1 MDNFQWLSVK
11 YIVSKYKK
19 FNVPSLQ
26 RTYRWGEK
34 EITLLLN
41 DLYEFYNTNKDSTN
55 DFYPLQ
61 PLILKKSNKNDDT
74 WNVLDGQQRLTTIK
88 LIASYLEMDKDY
100 CLDISYDTRVKTKD
114 FLDNIS
120 NKKEEDVGT
129 SMELY
134 YIFHAY
140 EVIKAWFQ
148 KKEGRKFV
156 EDKERKNAI
165 KNVLFEKERTRFVV
179 QEMNSDDDEAKTFQ
193 NINQGRIP
201 LSCSELIKALFLGHI
216 FESHKID
223 NNCRFAYS
231 SDGYGLFIPINPI
244 KEKQELTR
252 IQNIIAKEWNDIET
266 VLMHDEFYSFVCP
279 EKEKSISRM
288 DFLFKVACR
297 NEKFKKYNTNDPFN
311 AFYERIKDDK
321 NANIVDTISHCWN
334 EVVKC
339 FNRMQKLYYD
349 FDAYH
354 LVGFCICEDIGISE
368 DFYKYCNEDE
378 KMDEFKTVIREK
390 IKRKVLNDIK
400 IDDLENL
407 QYENNKDQIKE
418 ILLLH
423 NLQSYSDEKL
433 RFPFNLYDGGKNYDI
448 EHIHATAEEKADK
461 KSRYEWYKINNSA
474 IKKKKEKLE
483 GKLKEKLKEKSKD
496 SDDLKDK
503 IGEFDFFEK
512 GYEKIEK
519 GYEKKNFDSFKDD
532 RFNDLREIM
541 IKDNL
546 DNEKEDLSKDDGIK
560 NLCLLDS
567 TTNRSYKNSLFI
579 TKREMILKKAKGEM
593 DKEGYVYP
601 LLLCTERIFLK
612 FYSDVDSDDNLNFWT
627 SNNREAYLKDISK
640 KVTDFLKLKGE
651 DTNG

>member
-100 CLDISYDTRVKTKD
+100 CLDISYDTREKTKD

-148 KKEGRKFV
+148 KEKDTEKI
-156 EDKERKNAI
+156 NAI
-165 KNVLFEKERTRFVV
+165 RNVLFEKERTRFVV

-279 EKEKSISRM
+279 EKEKSINRM

-297 NEKFKKYNTNDPFN
+297 NEKFKKYNTDDPFN
-311 AFYERIKDDK
+311 AIYECIKDGNVNVVD
-321 NANIVDTISHCWN
+321 NISCCWN
-334 EVVKC
+334 VVFKC
-339 FNRMQKLYYD
+339 FNRMQKLYFD

-354 LVGFCICEDIGISE
+354 LVGFCNCEHIGISE
-368 DFYKYCNEDE
+368 DFYKYCNDDE
-378 KMDEFKTVIREK
+378 KMDEFKTAIREK
-390 IKRKVLNDIK
+390 IKGKVLNGIK
-400 IDDLENL
+400 IDDLHYGESND
-407 QYENNKDQIKE
+407 KIKE

-461 KSRYEWYKINNSA
+461 KSRIEWYKINNIA
-474 IKKKKEKLE
+474 IKKE
-483 GKLKEKLKEKSKD
+483 KEKLKNSKD
-496 SDDLKDK
+496 SKDSK
-503 IGEFDFFEK
+503 SF
-512 GYEKIEK
+512 YL
-519 GYEKKNFDSFKDD
+519 FDSFEKSCKGNNFDIFNKDEE
-532 RFNDLREIM
+532 FNKLREIM

-579 TKREMILKKAKGEM
+579 TKREMILKKAKGEK

-612 FYSDVDSDDNLNFWT
+612 FYSNVDSDDNLNFWT
-627 SNNREAYLKDISK
+627 EKNREAYLKDISN

>member
-1 MDNFQWLSVK
+1 MDNSQWLSIK
-11 YIVSKYKK
+11 CIVSKYKK

-61 PLILKKSNKNDDT
+61 PLILKKSNQNDDT

-88 LIASYLEMDKDY
+88 LIASFLGMDKDY
-100 CLDISYDTRVKTKD
+100 CLDISYDTREKTKD

-140 EVIKAWFQ
+140 EVIKSWFQ
-148 KKEGRKFV
+148 KNKKEK
-156 EDKERKNAI
+156 DKEKIDAI
-165 KNVLFEKERTRFVV
+165 RNVLFEKERTRFVV
-179 QEMNSDDDEAKTFQ
+179 QEMEIDDDEAKTFQ

-216 FESHKID
+216 FESHKSD

-231 SDGYGLFIPINPI
+231 SVGYGLFIPINPI
-244 KEKQELTR
+244 NEKQGLTR
-252 IQNIIAKEWNDIET
+252 LQNIIAKEWDDIET

-279 EKEKSISRM
+279 EKDRSINRM
-288 DFLFKVACR
+288 DFLFKVVCG
-297 NEKFKKYNTNDPFN
+297 NEKYKKYKTDDPFN
-311 AFYERIKDDK
+311 AIYESIKEIKNNDK
-321 NANIVDTISHCWN
+321 NKNLVDILSTCWN
-334 EVVKC
+334 DVVKC

-378 KMDEFKTVIREK
+378 KLDEFKTAIRVK
-390 IKRKVLNDIK
+390 IKGKLLNGLK
-400 IDDLENL
+400 TDDLDEESIEKL
-407 QYENNKDQIKE
+407 QYKDSKNQIKE

-423 NLQSYSDEKL
+423 NLQSYSYEKI

-461 KSRYEWYKINNSA
+461 KSRYEWFETNYSD
-474 IKKKKEKLE
+474 IKREKD
-483 GKLKEKLKEKSKD
+483 KLKD
-496 SDDLKDK
+496 SDDLKKLFVSFENAYKGNNLD
-503 IGEFDFFEK
+503 EF
-512 GYEKIEK
+512 
-519 GYEKKNFDSFKDD
+519 KKDEEFNKLRDIMIIDNFDNDD
-532 RFNDLREIM
+532 A
-541 IKDNL
+541 
-546 DNEKEDLSKDDGIK
+546 KEYFSTKDGIW

-567 TTNRSYKNSLFI
+567 TTNRTYKNSLFI

-593 DKEGYVYP
+593 DKEYYVYP

-612 FYSDVDSDDNLNFWT
+612 FYSNVDSDDNLNFWT
-627 SNNREAYLKDISK
+627 KNNREAYLKDISK

>member
-1 MDNFQWLSVK
+1 MDNSQWLSVK
-11 YIVSKYKK
+11 DIVSKYKK

-41 DLYEFYNTNKDSTN
+41 DLYEFYNTNEDNTN

-88 LIASYLEMDKDY
+88 LIASYLEMGKDY
-100 CLDISYDTRVKTKD
+100 CLDISYDTREKTKD

-148 KKEGRKFV
+148 KDTEKI
-156 EDKERKNAI
+156 NAI
-165 KNVLFEKERTRFVV
+165 RNVLFEKERTRFVV

-252 IQNIIAKEWNDIET
+252 IQNFIAKEWNDIET

-279 EKEKSISRM
+279 EKEKSINRM

-297 NEKFKKYNTNDPFN
+297 NEKFKKYNTDDPFN
-311 AFYERIKDDK
+311 AIYECIKDGKVVD
-321 NANIVDTISHCWN
+321 NISCSWN
-334 EVVKC
+334 VVFKC

-354 LVGFCICEDIGISE
+354 LVGFCNCEHIGISE
-368 DFYKYCNEDE
+368 DFNKYCNDDE

-390 IKRKVLNDIK
+390 IKGKVLSDIK
-400 IDDLENL
+400 IDDLHYGESND
-407 QYENNKDQIKE
+407 KIKE

-461 KSRYEWYKINNSA
+461 KSRYEWYKNNYSA
-474 IKKKKEKLE
+474 IKNLKKEKL
-483 GKLKEKLKEKSKD
+483 KD
-496 SDDLKDK
+496 SDYLNEISPRFNTAKDL
-503 IGEFDFFEK
+503 FDFFEK
-512 GYEKIEK
+512 GYEKGCKE
-519 GYEKKNFDSFKDD
+519 KNFDTFKDEE
-532 RFNDLREIM
+532 FNKLREIM

-546 DNEKEDLSKDDGIK
+546 DNEKEDLSKDDGIR

-612 FYSDVDSDDNLNFWT
+612 FYSNVDSDDNLNFWT
-627 SNNREAYLKDISK
+627 LKNREAYLKDISK
-640 KVTDFLKLKGE
+640 KVTEFLKLKGE

>member
-1 MDNFQWLSVK
+1 MDNSQWLSVK

-41 DLYEFYNTNKDSTN
+41 DLYEFYNTNEDSTN

-61 PLILKKSNKNDDT
+61 PLILKKSNQNDDT

-88 LIASYLEMDKDY
+88 LIASYLGMDKDY
-100 CLDISYDTRVKTKD
+100 CLDISYDTREKTKD

-120 NKKEEDVGT
+120 NKKEEDVGK

-148 KKEGRKFV
+148 KDTEKI
-156 EDKERKNAI
+156 NAI
-165 KNVLFEKERTRFVV
+165 INVLFEKERTRFVV
-179 QEMNSDDDEAKTFQ
+179 QEMNSDDDEAKIFQ

-244 KEKQELTR
+244 NEKKELTR
-252 IQNIIAKEWNDIET
+252 IQNIIAKEWDDIET

-279 EKEKSISRM
+279 EKEKSINRM

-297 NEKFKKYNTNDPFN
+297 NEKFKKYNTDDPFN
-311 AFYERIKDDK
+311 AIYECIKDEQIGNVVD
-321 NANIVDTISHCWN
+321 NISCCWN
-334 EVVKC
+334 VVFKC

-378 KMDEFKTVIREK
+378 KLDEFKTAIREK
-390 IKRKVLNDIK
+390 IKRKVLKDFK
-400 IDDLENL
+400 IDDLDEEL
-407 QYENNKDQIKE
+407 DHLKYEDNKDQIKE

-433 RFPFNLYDGGKNYDI
+433 RFPFDLYDGGKNYDI

-461 KSRYEWYKINNSA
+461 NSRYEWYINNYSA
-474 IKKKKEKLE
+474 IKKKIKKL
-483 GKLKEKLKEKSKD
+483 KD
-496 SDDLKDK
+496 SDYLNEISPRFKNAK
-503 IGEFDFFEK
+503 ALFGFFEE
-512 GYEKIEK
+512 GHEE
-519 GYEKKNFDSFKDD
+519 YEKKNFDRFKVEE
-532 RFNDLREIM
+532 FNKLREIM
-541 IKDNL
+541 IKDNS
-546 DNEKEDLSKDDGIK
+546 NEDLSKDDGIK

-567 TTNRSYKNSLFI
+567 TTNRTYKNSLFI
-579 TKREMILKKAKGEM
+579 TKREMILKKAKGEL
-593 DKEGYVYP
+593 DKEDYVYP

-612 FYSDVDSDDNLNFWT
+612 FYSNVDSDDNLNFWT
-627 SNNREAYLKDISK
+627 LNNREAYLKDISK

>member
-1 MDNFQWLSVK
+1 MDNSQWLSVK
-11 YIVSKYKK
+11 DIVSKYKK

-34 EITLLLN
+34 EVTLLLN
-41 DLYEFYNTNKDSTN
+41 DLYEFYNTNEDSTN

-88 LIASYLEMDKDY
+88 LIASSLEMDKDY
-100 CLDISYDTRVKTKD
+100 CLDISYDTREKTKD

-140 EVIKAWFQ
+140 EVIEAWFQ
-148 KKEGRKFV
+148 KDTEKI
-156 EDKERKNAI
+156 NAI
-165 KNVLFEKERTRFVV
+165 RNVLFENERTRFVV

-252 IQNIIAKEWNDIET
+252 IQNFIAKEWNDIET

-279 EKEKSISRM
+279 EKEKSIKRM

-297 NEKFKKYNTNDPFN
+297 NEKFKKYNTDDPFN
-311 AFYERIKDDK
+311 AIYECIKDGKVVD
-321 NANIVDTISHCWN
+321 NISCCWN
-334 EVVKC
+334 VVFKC

-354 LVGFCICEDIGISE
+354 LVGFCNCEHIGISD
-368 DFYKYCNEDE
+368 DFYKYCNDDE
-378 KMDEFKTVIREK
+378 KMDEFKTAIREK
-390 IKRKVLNDIK
+390 IKRKVLKVKIK
-400 IDDLENL
+400 DLK
-407 QYENNKDQIKE
+407 YEDNKDEIEE

-461 KSRYEWYKINNSA
+461 KSRYEWFETNHSHIE
-474 IKKKKEKLE
+474 KE
-483 GKLKEKLKEKSKD
+483 KEKLKG
-496 SDDLKDK
+496 L
-503 IGEFDFFEK
+503 FEIFEEGFK
-512 GYEKIEK
+512 
-519 GYEKKNFDSFKDD
+519 KKNRDIFKDD
-532 RFNDLREIM
+532 KFNDLRKIM
-541 IKDNL
+541 INDNL
-546 DNEKEDLSKDDGIK
+546 DNGNEKEDLSKDDGIR

-593 DKEGYVYP
+593 DKEDYVYP

-612 FYSDVDSDDNLNFWT
+612 FYSNVDSDDNLNFWT
-627 SNNREAYLKDISK
+627 KNNREAYLKDISN

-651 DTNG
+651 DTKG

>member
-1 MDNFQWLSVK
+1 MDNSQWLSVK
-11 YIVSKYKK
+11 DIVSKYKK

-41 DLYEFYNTNKDSTN
+41 DLYEFYNTNEDSTN

-88 LIASYLEMDKDY
+88 LIASFLKMGKDY
-100 CLDISYDTRVKTKD
+100 CLDISYDTREKTKD

-120 NKKEEDVGT
+120 NKKEEDVGK

-140 EVIKAWFQ
+140 EVIEAWFQ

-179 QEMNSDDDEAKTFQ
+179 QEMNIDDDEAKTFQ

-216 FESHKID
+216 FENNKID
-223 NNCRFAYS
+223 NSCRFVYS
-231 SDGYGLFIPINPI
+231 SDGYGLFIPIDPI
-244 KEKQELTR
+244 KERQSLTR
-252 IQNIIAKEWNDIET
+252 LQNIIAKEWDDIET

-279 EKEKSISRM
+279 EKDRSINRM
-288 DFLFKVACR
+288 DFLFEVVCG
-297 NEKFKKYNTNDPFN
+297 NEKYKKYKTDDPFN
-311 AFYERIKDDK
+311 AIYERIKDDK

-378 KMDEFKTVIREK
+378 KLDEFKTAIRVK
-390 IKRKVLNDIK
+390 IKGKVLSGLK
-400 IDDLENL
+400 TDDLDEWL
-407 QYENNKDQIKE
+407 KGLRYKENKDQIKE

-423 NLQSYSDEKL
+423 NLQSYSYEKI

-461 KSRYEWYKINNSA
+461 KSRYEWYKINKSG
-474 IKKKKEKLE
+474 IKKTI
-483 GKLKEKLKEKSKD
+483 EKLKD
-496 SDDLKDK
+496 SNLITLFNSFEEASHGQKKLDK
-503 IGEFDFFEK
+503 FKNDKEFNKLRD
-512 GYEKIEK
+512 IMIID
-519 GYEKKNFDSFKDD
+519 NFDNDD
-532 RFNDLREIM
+532 A
-541 IKDNL
+541 
-546 DNEKEDLSKDDGIK
+546 KECFSTKDGIW

-567 TTNRSYKNSLFI
+567 TTNRTYKNSLFI

-593 DKEGYVYP
+593 DKENYVYP

-612 FYSDVDSDDNLNFWT
+612 FYSNVDSDDNLNFWT
-627 SNNREAYLKDISK
+627 KNNREAYFKDISK

>member
-1 MDNFQWLSVK
+1 MDNSQWLSVK
-11 YIVSKYKK
+11 DIVSKYKK

-41 DLYEFYNTNKDSTN
+41 DLYEFYNTNEDSTN

-88 LIASYLEMDKDY
+88 LIASSLEMDKDY
-100 CLDISYDTRVKTKD
+100 CLDISYDTREKTKD
-114 FLDNIS
+114 FLDDIS

-179 QEMNSDDDEAKTFQ
+179 QEMNIDDDEAKTFQ

-216 FESHKID
+216 FENNKID
-223 NNCRFAYS
+223 NSCRFVYS
-231 SDGYGLFIPINPI
+231 SDGYGLFIPIDPI
-244 KEKQELTR
+244 KERQSLTR
-252 IQNIIAKEWNDIET
+252 LQNIIAKEWDDIET

-279 EKEKSISRM
+279 EKDRSINRM
-288 DFLFKVACR
+288 DFLFEVVCG
-297 NEKFKKYNTNDPFN
+297 NEKYKKYKTDDPFN
-311 AFYERIKDDK
+311 AIYERIKDDK

-378 KMDEFKTVIREK
+378 KLDEFKTAIRVK
-390 IKRKVLNDIK
+390 IKGKVLSGLK
-400 IDDLENL
+400 TDDLDEWL
-407 QYENNKDQIKE
+407 KGLRYKENKDQIKE

-423 NLQSYSDEKL
+423 NLQSYSYEKI

-461 KSRYEWYKINNSA
+461 KSRYEWFETNYSA
-474 IKKKKEKLE
+474 IKRTRKKLIDSNLITLFNSFEEASHGQKKLDKFKNDKEFNKLR
-483 GKLKEKLKEKSKD
+483 D
-496 SDDLKDK
+496 IMIID
-503 IGEFDFFEK
+503 
-512 GYEKIEK
+512 
-519 GYEKKNFDSFKDD
+519 NFDNDD
-532 RFNDLREIM
+532 A
-541 IKDNL
+541 
-546 DNEKEDLSKDDGIK
+546 KEYFSTKDGIW

-579 TKREMILKKAKGEM
+579 TKREMILEKAKGEI
-593 DKEGYVYP
+593 DKEDYVYP

-612 FYSDVDSDDNLNFWT
+612 FYSNIDSDDNLNFWT
-627 SNNREAYLKDISK
+627 KNNREAYFKDISK

>member
-1 MDNFQWLSVK
+1 MDNSQWLSVK
-11 YIVSKYKK
+11 DIVSKYKK

-41 DLYEFYNTNKDSTN
+41 DLYEFYNTNEDSTN

-61 PLILKKSNKNDDT
+61 PLILKKSNKDDDT

-88 LIASYLEMDKDY
+88 LIASFLKMDKDY
-100 CLDISYDTRVKTKD
+100 CLDISYDTREKTKD

-148 KKEGRKFV
+148 KDTEKI
-156 EDKERKNAI
+156 NAI
-165 KNVLFEKERTRFVV
+165 TNVLFESERTRFVV

-223 NNCRFAYS
+223 NNFRFAYS

-279 EKEKSISRM
+279 EKEKSINRM
-288 DFLFKVACR
+288 DFLLKAACR
-297 NEKFKKYNTNDPFN
+297 NEKFKKYNTDDPFN
-311 AFYERIKDDK
+311 AIYECIKDGNVVD
-321 NANIVDTISHCWN
+321 NISCCWN
-334 EVVKC
+334 VVFKC

-354 LVGFCICEDIGISE
+354 LVGFCNCEHIGISE
-368 DFYKYCNEDE
+368 DFYKYCNDDE
-378 KMDEFKTVIREK
+378 KMDEFKTAIRVK
-390 IKRKVLNDIK
+390 IQGKVLNGH
-400 IDDLENL
+400 DLDEEL
-407 QYENNKDQIKE
+407 KKQYEDSKDEIKE

-461 KSRYEWYKINNSA
+461 KSRYQWFKNNYSA
-474 IKKKKEKLE
+474 IKKKGKKL
-483 GKLKEKLKEKSKD
+483 KD
-496 SDDLKDK
+496 SDYKNEISPRFENAKDLFK
-503 IGEFDFFEK
+503 FFEE
-512 GYEKIEK
+512 GYDEE
-519 GYEKKNFDSFKDD
+519 GCEKKYLDKFKVEE
-532 RFNDLREIM
+532 FNKLREIM
-541 IKDNL
+541 INDNS
-546 DNEKEDLSKDDGIK
+546 EEDLSKDDEIK

-567 TTNRSYKNSLFI
+567 TTNRTYKNSLFI

-593 DKEGYVYP
+593 DKEDYVYP

-612 FYSDVDSDDNLNFWT
+612 FYSNVDSDDNLNFWT
-627 SNNREAYLKDISK
+627 LNNREAYLKDISK

>member
-1 MDNFQWLSVK
+1 MDNSQWLSVK
-11 YIVSKYKK
+11 DIVSKYKK

-41 DLYEFYNTNKDSTN
+41 DLYEFYNTNEDSTN

-88 LIASYLEMDKDY
+88 LIASFLGMDKDY
-100 CLDISYDTRVKTKD
+100 CLDISYDTREKTKD

-120 NKKEEDVGT
+120 NKKEEDVGK

-148 KKEGRKFV
+148 KKEGRKFL

-179 QEMNSDDDEAKTFQ
+179 QEMNIDDDEAKTFQ

-201 LSCSELIKALFLGHI
+201 LSCSELIKAFFLGHI
-216 FESHKID
+216 FENNKID
-223 NNCRFAYS
+223 NSCRFVYS
-231 SDGYGLFIPINPI
+231 SDGYGLFIPIDPI
-244 KEKQELTR
+244 KEIQSLTR
-252 IQNIIAKEWNDIET
+252 LQNIIAKEWDDIET

-279 EKEKSISRM
+279 EKDRSINRM
-288 DFLFKVACR
+288 DFLFEVVCG
-297 NEKFKKYNTNDPFN
+297 NEKYKKYKTDDPFN
-311 AFYERIKDDK
+311 AIYERIKDDK

-354 LVGFCICEDIGISE
+354 LVGFCICEDIGISD

-378 KMDEFKTVIREK
+378 KLDEFKTAIREK
-390 IKRKVLNDIK
+390 IKGKVLSGLK
-400 IDDLENL
+400 TDDLDEWL
-407 QYENNKDQIKE
+407 KGLRYKENKDQIKE

-423 NLQSYSDEKL
+423 NLQSYSYEKI

-461 KSRYEWYKINNSA
+461 KSRYEWFKTNYSN
-474 IKKKKEKLE
+474 IKRTKEKLIDSNLITLFNSFE
-483 GKLKEKLKEKSKD
+483 DDEAYGQKKLDKFKNDKE
-496 SDDLKDK
+496 
-503 IGEFDFFEK
+503 
-512 GYEKIEK
+512 
-519 GYEKKNFDSFKDD
+519 
-532 RFNDLREIM
+532 FNKLREIM
-541 IKDNL
+541 IKVNL

-567 TTNRSYKNSLFI
+567 TTNRTYKNSLFI

-593 DKEGYVYP
+593 DKEDYVYP

-612 FYSDVDSDDNLNFWT
+612 FYSNVDSDDNLNFWT
-627 SNNREAYLKDISK
+627 KNNREAYFKDISK

>member
-88 LIASYLEMDKDY
+88 LIASFLGMDKDY
-100 CLDISYDTRVKTKD
+100 CLDISYDTREKTKD

-156 EDKERKNAI
+156 EDKKRKNAI

-179 QEMNSDDDEAKTFQ
+179 QEMNIDDDEAKTFQ

-216 FESHKID
+216 FENNKID
-223 NNCRFAYS
+223 NSCRFVYS
-231 SDGYGLFIPINPI
+231 SDGYGLFIPIDPI
-244 KEKQELTR
+244 KERQSLTR
-252 IQNIIAKEWNDIET
+252 LQNIIAKEWDDIET

-279 EKEKSISRM
+279 EKDRSINRM
-288 DFLFKVACR
+288 DFLFEVVCG
-297 NEKFKKYNTNDPFN
+297 NEKYKKYKTDDPFN
-311 AFYERIKDDK
+311 AIYERIKDDK

-378 KMDEFKTVIREK
+378 KLDEFKTAIRVK
-390 IKRKVLNDIK
+390 IKGKVLSGLK
-400 IDDLENL
+400 TDDLDEWL
-407 QYENNKDQIKE
+407 KGLRYKENKDQIKE

-423 NLQSYSDEKL
+423 NLQSYSYEKI

-461 KSRYEWYKINNSA
+461 KSRYEWFKTNYSN
-474 IKKKKEKLE
+474 IKRTKEKLIDSNLITLFNSFE
-483 GKLKEKLKEKSKD
+483 DEEAYGQKKLDKFKNDKE
-496 SDDLKDK
+496 
-503 IGEFDFFEK
+503 
-512 GYEKIEK
+512 
-519 GYEKKNFDSFKDD
+519 
-532 RFNDLREIM
+532 FNKLREIM

-567 TTNRSYKNSLFI
+567 TTNRTYKNSLFI

-593 DKEGYVYP
+593 DKEYYVYP

-612 FYSDVDSDDNLNFWT
+612 FYSNVDSDDNLNFWT
-627 SNNREAYLKDISK
+627 KNNREAYLKDILK
-640 KVTDFLKLKGE
+640 KVTEFLKLKGE

>member
-1 MDNFQWLSVK
+1 MDNSQWLSVK
-11 YIVSKYKK
+11 DIVSKYKK

-41 DLYEFYNTNKDSTN
+41 DLYEFYDTNEDSTN

-88 LIASYLEMDKDY
+88 LIASFLKMDKDY
-100 CLDISYDTRVKTKD
+100 CLDISYDTREKTKD

-120 NKKEEDVGT
+120 NKKEEDVGK

-140 EVIKAWFQ
+140 EVIKDWFQ
-148 KKEGRKFV
+148 KDTEKI
-156 EDKERKNAI
+156 NAI
-165 KNVLFEKERTRFVV
+165 RNVLFEKERTRFVV
-179 QEMNSDDDEAKTFQ
+179 QEMNGDDDEAKTFQ

-252 IQNIIAKEWNDIET
+252 IQNIIAKEWDDIET

-279 EKEKSISRM
+279 EKEKSINRM
-288 DFLFKVACR
+288 DFLFKVVCR
-297 NEKFKKYNTNDPFN
+297 NEKFKKYNTDDPFN
-311 AFYERIKDDK
+311 AIYECIKDGNVVD
-321 NANIVDTISHCWN
+321 NISCCWN
-334 EVVKC
+334 VVFKC

-354 LVGFCICEDIGISE
+354 LVGFCNCEHIGISE
-368 DFYKYCNEDE
+368 DFYKYCNDDE
-378 KMDEFKTVIREK
+378 KMDEFKTAIRVK
-390 IKRKVLNDIK
+390 IQGKVLNG
-400 IDDLENL
+400 DDLDEEL
-407 QYENNKDQIKE
+407 KKLKYEDDKDEIKE

-461 KSRYEWYKINNSA
+461 KSRYEWFEINYID
-474 IKKKKEKLE
+474 IKKIL
-483 GKLKEKLKEKSKD
+483 KD
-496 SDDLKDK
+496 SDYLNEKSPRFKTAKDL
-503 IGEFDFFEK
+503 FDFFEE
-512 GYEKIEK
+512 GC
-519 GYEKKNFDSFKDD
+519 EKKNLDRFKDD

-541 IKDNL
+541 INDNS
-546 DNEKEDLSKDDGIK
+546 EEDLSKDDEIK

-567 TTNRSYKNSLFI
+567 TTNRTYKNSLFI
-579 TKREMILKKAKGEM
+579 TKRELILKKAKGEK
-593 DKEGYVYP
+593 DKEDYVYP
-601 LLLCTERIFLK
+601 LLLCTKRIFLK
-612 FYSDVDSDDNLNFWT
+612 FYSNVDSDDNLNFWT
-627 SNNREAYLKDISK
+627 INNREAYLKDISK

-651 DTNG
+651 DTNV

>member
-41 DLYEFYNTNKDSTN
+41 DLYEFYNTNEDSTN

-88 LIASYLEMDKDY
+88 LIASFLKMNKDY
-100 CLDISYDTRVKTKD
+100 CLDISYDTREKTKD

-156 EDKERKNAI
+156 EDKKRKNAI

-179 QEMNSDDDEAKTFQ
+179 QEMNIDDDEAKTFQ

-216 FESHKID
+216 FENNKID
-223 NNCRFAYS
+223 NSCRFVYS
-231 SDGYGLFIPINPI
+231 SDGYGLFIPIDPI
-244 KEKQELTR
+244 KERQSLTR
-252 IQNIIAKEWNDIET
+252 LQNIIAKEWDDIET

-279 EKEKSISRM
+279 EKDRSINRM
-288 DFLFKVACR
+288 DFLFEVVCG
-297 NEKFKKYNTNDPFN
+297 NEKFKKYKTDDPFN
-311 AFYERIKDDK
+311 AIYERIKDDK
-321 NANIVDTISHCWN
+321 NANIVDTISHYWN

-378 KMDEFKTVIREK
+378 KLDEFKTAIRVK
-390 IKRKVLNDIK
+390 IKGKVLSGLK
-400 IDDLENL
+400 TDDLDEWL
-407 QYENNKDQIKE
+407 KGLRYKENKDQIKE

-423 NLQSYSDEKL
+423 NLQSYSYEKI

-461 KSRYEWYKINNSA
+461 KSRYEWFKTNYSA
-474 IKKKKEKLE
+474 IKRTKEKLIDSNLITLFNSFE
-483 GKLKEKLKEKSKD
+483 DEEAYGQKKLDKFKNDKE
-496 SDDLKDK
+496 
-503 IGEFDFFEK
+503 
-512 GYEKIEK
+512 
-519 GYEKKNFDSFKDD
+519 
-532 RFNDLREIM
+532 FNKLREIM

-546 DNEKEDLSKDDGIK
+546 DNEKEDLLKDDGIK

-567 TTNRSYKNSLFI
+567 TTNRTYKNSLFI

-593 DKEGYVYP
+593 DKEDYVYP

-612 FYSDVDSDDNLNFWT
+612 FYSNVDSDDNLNFWT
-627 SNNREAYLKDISK
+627 LKNREAYLKDISK
-640 KVTDFLKLKGE
+640 KVTEFLKLKGE

>member
-41 DLYEFYNTNKDSTN
+41 DLYEFYNTNEDSTN

-100 CLDISYDTRVKTKD
+100 CLDISYDTREKTKD

-148 KKEGRKFV
+148 KKEGSKFV

-179 QEMNSDDDEAKTFQ
+179 QEMNIDDDEAKTFQ

-216 FESHKID
+216 FENNKID
-223 NNCRFAYS
+223 NSCRFVYS
-231 SDGYGLFIPINPI
+231 SDGYGLFIPIDPI
-244 KEKQELTR
+244 KERQSLTR
-252 IQNIIAKEWNDIET
+252 LQNIIAKEWDDIET

-279 EKEKSISRM
+279 EKERSINRM

-297 NEKFKKYNTNDPFN
+297 NEKFKKYNTDDPFN
-311 AFYERIKDDK
+311 AIYECIKDGNVNVVD
-321 NANIVDTISHCWN
+321 NISCCWN
-334 EVVKC
+334 VVFKC
-339 FNRMQKLYYD
+339 FNRMQKLYFD

-354 LVGFCICEDIGISE
+354 LVGFCNCEHIGISE
-368 DFYKYCNEDE
+368 DFYKYCNDDE
-378 KMDEFKTVIREK
+378 KMDEFKMAIREK
-390 IKRKVLNDIK
+390 IKGKVLNDIK
-400 IDDLENL
+400 IDDLHYGESND
-407 QYENNKDQIKE
+407 KIKE

-461 KSRYEWYKINNSA
+461 KSRIEWYKINNSA
-474 IKKKKEKLE
+474 IKKKKEKL
-483 GKLKEKLKEKSKD
+483 KDSKD
-496 SDDLKDK
+496 SKDSK
-503 IGEFDFFEK
+503 SF
-512 GYEKIEK
+512 YL
-519 GYEKKNFDSFKDD
+519 FDSFEKSYKGNNFDIFNKDEE
-532 RFNDLREIM
+532 FNKLREIM

-579 TKREMILKKAKGEM
+579 TKREMILKKAKGERKMILKKAKGEM
-593 DKEGYVYP
+593 DKEDCVYP

-612 FYSDVDSDDNLNFWT
+612 FYSNVDSDDNLNFWT
-627 SNNREAYLKDISK
+627 EKNREAYLKDISN

>member
-41 DLYEFYNTNKDSTN
+41 DLYEFYNTNEDSTN

-88 LIASYLEMDKDY
+88 LIASFLEMDKDY
-100 CLDISYDTRVKTKD
+100 CLDISYDTREKTKD

-156 EDKERKNAI
+156 EDKKRKNAI

-179 QEMNSDDDEAKTFQ
+179 QEMNIDDNEAKTFQ

-216 FESHKID
+216 FENNKID
-223 NNCRFAYS
+223 NSCRFVYS
-231 SDGYGLFIPINPI
+231 SDGYGLFIPIDPI
-244 KEKQELTR
+244 KERQSLTR
-252 IQNIIAKEWNDIET
+252 LQNIIAKEWDDIET
-266 VLMHDEFYSFVCP
+266 VLMHDEFYSFICP
-279 EKEKSISRM
+279 EKDRSINRM
-288 DFLFKVACR
+288 DFLFEVVCG
-297 NEKFKKYNTNDPFN
+297 NEKYKKYKTDDPFN
-311 AFYERIKDDK
+311 AIYERIKDDK

-378 KMDEFKTVIREK
+378 KLDEFKTAIRVK
-390 IKRKVLNDIK
+390 IKGKVLSGLK
-400 IDDLENL
+400 TDDLDEWL
-407 QYENNKDQIKE
+407 KGLRYKENKDQIKE

-423 NLQSYSDEKL
+423 NLQSYSYEKI

-461 KSRYEWYKINNSA
+461 KSRYEWFKTNYSN
-474 IKKKKEKLE
+474 IKRTKEKLIDSNLITLFNSFE
-483 GKLKEKLKEKSKD
+483 DEEAYGQKKLDKFKNDKE
-496 SDDLKDK
+496 
-503 IGEFDFFEK
+503 
-512 GYEKIEK
+512 
-519 GYEKKNFDSFKDD
+519 
-532 RFNDLREIM
+532 FNKLREIM

-567 TTNRSYKNSLFI
+567 TTNRTYKNSLFI

-593 DKEGYVYP
+593 DKEDYVYP

-612 FYSDVDSDDNLNFWT
+612 FYSNVDSDDNLNFWT
-627 SNNREAYLKDISK
+627 KNNREAYFKDISK

>member
-41 DLYEFYNTNKDSTN
+41 DLYEFYNTNEDSTN

-88 LIASYLEMDKDY
+88 LIASFLKMNKDY
-100 CLDISYDTRVKTKD
+100 CLDISYDTREKTKD

-156 EDKERKNAI
+156 EDKKRKNAI

-179 QEMNSDDDEAKTFQ
+179 QEMNIDDDEAKTFQ

-216 FESHKID
+216 FENNKID
-223 NNCRFAYS
+223 NSCRFVYS
-231 SDGYGLFIPINPI
+231 SDGYGLFIPIDPI
-244 KEKQELTR
+244 KERQSLTR
-252 IQNIIAKEWNDIET
+252 LQNIIAKEWDDIET

-279 EKEKSISRM
+279 EKDRSINRM
-288 DFLFKVACR
+288 DFLFEVVCG
-297 NEKFKKYNTNDPFN
+297 NEKYKKYKTDDPFN
-311 AFYERIKDDK
+311 AIYERIKDDK

-378 KMDEFKTVIREK
+378 KLDEFKTAIRVK
-390 IKRKVLNDIK
+390 IKGKVLSGLK
-400 IDDLENL
+400 TDDLDEWL
-407 QYENNKDQIKE
+407 KGLRYKENKDQIKE

-423 NLQSYSDEKL
+423 NLQSYSYEKI

-461 KSRYEWYKINNSA
+461 KSRYEWFKTNYSA
-474 IKKKKEKLE
+474 IKSTKEKLIDSNLITLFNSFE
-483 GKLKEKLKEKSKD
+483 DEEAYGQKKLDKFKNDKE
-496 SDDLKDK
+496 
-503 IGEFDFFEK
+503 
-512 GYEKIEK
+512 
-519 GYEKKNFDSFKDD
+519 
-532 RFNDLREIM
+532 FNKLREIM

-546 DNEKEDLSKDDGIK
+546 DNEKDDLSKDDGIK

-567 TTNRSYKNSLFI
+567 TTNRTYKNSLFI

-593 DKEGYVYP
+593 DKEDYVYP

-612 FYSDVDSDDNLNFWT
+612 FYSNVDSDDNLNFWT
-627 SNNREAYLKDISK
+627 LKNREAYLKDISK
-640 KVTDFLKLKGE
+640 KVTEFLKLKGE

>member
-1 MDNFQWLSVK
+1 MDNSQWLSVK
-11 YIVSKYKK
+11 DIVSKYKK

-34 EITLLLN
+34 EIVLLLN
-41 DLYEFYNTNKDSTN
+41 DLYEFYNTNEDSTN

-61 PLILKKSNKNDDT
+61 PLILKKSNQNDDT

-88 LIASYLEMDKDY
+88 LIASFLGMDKDY
-100 CLDISYDTRVKTKD
+100 CLDISYDTREKTKD

-120 NKKEEDVGT
+120 NKKEEDVGK

-148 KKEGRKFV
+148 KNKKEK
-156 EDKERKNAI
+156 DKEKFDAI
-165 KNVLFEKERTRFVV
+165 RNVLFEKERTRFVV
-179 QEMNSDDDEAKTFQ
+179 QEMNIDDDEAKTFQ

-216 FESHKID
+216 FESHKSD

-244 KEKQELTR
+244 KERQSLTR
-252 IQNIIAKEWNDIET
+252 LQNIIAKEWDDIET

-279 EKEKSISRM
+279 EKDRSINRM
-288 DFLFKVACR
+288 DFLFKVVCG
-297 NEKFKKYNTNDPFN
+297 NEKYKKYKTDDPFD
-311 AFYERIKDDK
+311 AIYESIKEIKNNDK
-321 NANIVDTISHCWN
+321 NKNLVDILSTCWN
-334 EVVKC
+334 DVVKC

-378 KMDEFKTVIREK
+378 KLDEFKTAIRVK
-390 IKRKVLNDIK
+390 IKGKLLNGLK
-400 IDDLENL
+400 TDDLDEESIEKL
-407 QYENNKDQIKE
+407 QYKDSKNQIKE

-423 NLQSYSDEKL
+423 NLQSYLYEKI

-461 KSRYEWYKINNSA
+461 KSRYEWFDTNHSA
-474 IKKKKEKLE
+474 IKKKRKKLE
-483 GKLKEKLKEKSKD
+483 DPNLITL
-496 SDDLKDK
+496 
-503 IGEFDFFEK
+503 
-512 GYEKIEK
+512 
-519 GYEKKNFDSFKDD
+519 FDSFEEAYGEKKSDKKLD
-532 RFNDLREIM
+532 KFKNDKEFNKLRDIM
-541 IKDNL
+541 IIDNF
-546 DNEKEDLSKDDGIK
+546 DNDDAKEYFSTKDGIW

-567 TTNRSYKNSLFI
+567 TTNRTYKNSLFI

-593 DKEGYVYP
+593 DKEDYVYP

-612 FYSDVDSDDNLNFWT
+612 FYSNVDSDDNLNFWT
-627 SNNREAYLKDISK
+627 KNNREAYLKDISN

>member
-1 MDNFQWLSVK
+1 MDNSQWLSVK
-11 YIVSKYKK
+11 DIVSKYKK

-41 DLYEFYNTNKDSTN
+41 DLYEFYNTNEDSTN

-88 LIASYLEMDKDY
+88 LIASYLEMGKDY
-100 CLDISYDTRVKTKD
+100 CLDISYDTREKTKD

-148 KKEGRKFV
+148 KDTEKI
-156 EDKERKNAI
+156 NAI
-165 KNVLFEKERTRFVV
+165 RNVLFEKERTRFVV

-252 IQNIIAKEWNDIET
+252 IQNFIAKEWNDIET

-279 EKEKSISRM
+279 EKEKSINRM

-297 NEKFKKYNTNDPFN
+297 NEKFKKYKTDDPFN
-311 AFYERIKDDK
+311 AIYECIKDGKVVD
-321 NANIVDTISHCWN
+321 NISRCWN
-334 EVVKC
+334 VVFKC

-354 LVGFCICEDIGISE
+354 LVGFCNCEHIGISE
-368 DFYKYCNEDE
+368 DFNKYCNDDE
-378 KMDEFKTVIREK
+378 KMDKFKTVIREK
-390 IKRKVLNDIK
+390 IKGKVLKVKIK
-400 IDDLENL
+400 DLK
-407 QYENNKDQIKE
+407 YEDNKDEIKE

-448 EHIHATAEEKADK
+448 EHIHATTEEKADK
-461 KSRYEWYKINNSA
+461 KSRYEWFETNHSHIE
-474 IKKKKEKLE
+474 KKKEKLKGLFEIFEE
-483 GKLKEKLKEKSKD
+483 GFK
-496 SDDLKDK
+496 
-503 IGEFDFFEK
+503 
-512 GYEKIEK
+512 
-519 GYEKKNFDSFKDD
+519 KKNRDIFKDD
-532 RFNDLREIM
+532 KFNDLRKIM
-541 IKDNL
+541 INDNL
-546 DNEKEDLSKDDGIK
+546 DNGNEKEDLSKDDGIR

-593 DKEGYVYP
+593 DKEDYVYP

-612 FYSDVDSDDNLNFWT
+612 FYSNVDSDDNLNFWT
-627 SNNREAYLKDISK
+627 KNNREAYFKDISK
-640 KVTDFLKLKGE
+640 KVTAFLKLKGE

>member
-1 MDNFQWLSVK
+1 MDNSQWLSVK
-11 YIVSKYKK
+11 DIVSKYKK

-41 DLYEFYNTNKDSTN
+41 DLYEFYNTNEDSTN

-88 LIASYLEMDKDY
+88 LIASFLKMDKDY
-100 CLDISYDTRVKTKD
+100 CLDISYDTREKTKD

-148 KKEGRKFV
+148 KDTEKI
-156 EDKERKNAI
+156 NAI
-165 KNVLFEKERTRFVV
+165 RNVLFEKERTRFVV

-252 IQNIIAKEWNDIET
+252 IQNFIAKEWNDIET

-279 EKEKSISRM
+279 EKEKSINRM

-297 NEKFKKYNTNDPFN
+297 NEKFKKYNTDDPFN
-311 AFYERIKDDK
+311 AIYECIKDGKVVD
-321 NANIVDTISHCWN
+321 NISCSWN
-334 EVVKC
+334 VVFKC

-354 LVGFCICEDIGISE
+354 LVGFCNCEHIGISE
-368 DFYKYCNEDE
+368 DFNKYCNDDE

-390 IKRKVLNDIK
+390 IKGKVLSDIK
-400 IDDLENL
+400 IDDLHYGESND
-407 QYENNKDQIKE
+407 KIKE

-461 KSRYEWYKINNSA
+461 KSRYEWYKNNYSA
-474 IKKKKEKLE
+474 IKNLKKEKL
-483 GKLKEKLKEKSKD
+483 KD
-496 SDDLKDK
+496 SDYLNEISPRFNTAKDL
-503 IGEFDFFEK
+503 FDFFEK
-512 GYEKIEK
+512 GYEKGCKE
-519 GYEKKNFDSFKDD
+519 KNFDTFKDEE
-532 RFNDLREIM
+532 FNKLREIM

-546 DNEKEDLSKDDGIK
+546 DNEKEDLSKDDGIR

-593 DKEGYVYP
+593 DKEYCVYP

-612 FYSDVDSDDNLNFWT
+612 FYSNVDSDDNLNFWT
-627 SNNREAYLKDISK
+627 LKNREAYLKDISK
-640 KVTDFLKLKGE
+640 KPWFAQVT
-651 DTNG
+651 

>member
-11 YIVSKYKK
+11 DIVSKYKK

-41 DLYEFYNTNKDSTN
+41 DLYEFYNTNEDSTN

-88 LIASYLEMDKDY
+88 LIASFLKMDRDY
-100 CLDISYDTRVKTKD
+100 CLDISYDTREKTKD

-148 KKEGRKFV
+148 KDTEKI
-156 EDKERKNAI
+156 NAI
-165 KNVLFEKERTRFVV
+165 RNVLFEKERTRFVV

-252 IQNIIAKEWNDIET
+252 IQNFIAKEWNDIET

-279 EKEKSISRM
+279 EKEKSINRM

-297 NEKFKKYNTNDPFN
+297 NEKFKKYKTDDPFN
-311 AFYERIKDDK
+311 AIYECIKDGKVVD
-321 NANIVDTISHCWN
+321 NISRCWN
-334 EVVKC
+334 VVFKC

-354 LVGFCICEDIGISE
+354 LVGFCNCEHIGISE
-368 DFYKYCNEDE
+368 DFNKYCNDDE

-390 IKRKVLNDIK
+390 IKGKVLKVKIK
-400 IDDLENL
+400 DLK
-407 QYENNKDQIKE
+407 YEDNKDEIKE

-461 KSRYEWYKINNSA
+461 KSRYEWFETNHSHIE
-474 IKKKKEKLE
+474 KKKEKLKGLFEIFEE
-483 GKLKEKLKEKSKD
+483 GFK
-496 SDDLKDK
+496 
-503 IGEFDFFEK
+503 
-512 GYEKIEK
+512 
-519 GYEKKNFDSFKDD
+519 KKNRDIFKDD
-532 RFNDLREIM
+532 KFNDLRKIM
-541 IKDNL
+541 INDNL
-546 DNEKEDLSKDDGIK
+546 DNGNEKEDLSKDDGIR

-593 DKEGYVYP
+593 DKEDYVYP

-612 FYSDVDSDDNLNFWT
+612 FYSNVDSDDNLNFWT
-627 SNNREAYLKDISK
+627 KNNREAYFKDILK
-640 KVTDFLKLKGE
+640 KVTAFLKLKGE

>member
-1 MDNFQWLSVK
+1 MDNSQWLSVK
-11 YIVSKYKK
+11 DIVSKYKK

-26 RTYRWGEK
+26 RTYRWEEK

-41 DLYEFYNTNKDSTN
+41 DLYEFYNTNEDSTN

-61 PLILKKSNKNDDT
+61 PLILKKSNQNDDT

-88 LIASYLEMDKDY
+88 LIASFLEMDKDY
-100 CLDISYDTRVKTKD
+100 YLDISYDTREKTKD

-140 EVIKAWFQ
+140 EVIKSWFQ

-231 SDGYGLFIPINPI
+231 SDGYGLFIPIDPI
-244 KEKQELTR
+244 KERQSLTR
-252 IQNIIAKEWNDIET
+252 LQNIIAKEWDDIET

-279 EKEKSISRM
+279 EKDRSINTM
-288 DFLFKVACR
+288 DFLFEVVCG
-297 NEKFKKYNTNDPFN
+297 NEKYKKYKTDDPFN
-311 AFYERIKDDK
+311 AIYERIKDDK
-321 NANIVDTISHCWN
+321 KSNIVDTISHCWN

-378 KMDEFKTVIREK
+378 KLDEFKTAIRVK
-390 IKRKVLNDIK
+390 IKGKVLSSLK
-400 IDDLENL
+400 TDDLDEWL
-407 QYENNKDQIKE
+407 KGLLYKENKDQIKE

-433 RFPFNLYDGGKNYDI
+433 RFPFNLYDSGKNYDI

-461 KSRYEWYKINNSA
+461 NSRYEWFETNHSA
-474 IKKKKEKLE
+474 IKKEEKKLE
-483 GKLKEKLKEKSKD
+483 DPNLITL
-496 SDDLKDK
+496 
-503 IGEFDFFEK
+503 
-512 GYEKIEK
+512 
-519 GYEKKNFDSFKDD
+519 FDSFEEAYGEKKSDKKLD
-532 RFNDLREIM
+532 KFKNDKEFNKLRDIM
-541 IKDNL
+541 IIDNF
-546 DNEKEDLSKDDGIK
+546 DNDDAKEYFSTKDGIW

-567 TTNRSYKNSLFI
+567 TTNRTYKNSLFI

-593 DKEGYVYP
+593 DKEDDVYP

-612 FYSDVDSDDNLNFWT
+612 FYSNVDSDDNLNFWT
-627 SNNREAYLKDISK
+627 KNNREAYLKDISN

>member
-41 DLYEFYNTNKDSTN
+41 DLYEFYNTNEDSTN

-61 PLILKKSNKNDDT
+61 PLILKKSKKNDDT

-88 LIASYLEMDKDY
+88 LIASFLEMGKDY
-100 CLDISYDTRVKTKD
+100 CLDISYDTREKTKD

-140 EVIKAWFQ
+140 EVIEAWFQ

-179 QEMNSDDDEAKTFQ
+179 QEMNIDDDEAKTFQ

-216 FESHKID
+216 FENNNID
-223 NNCRFAYS
+223 NSCRFVYS
-231 SDGYGLFIPINPI
+231 SDGYGLFIPIDPI
-244 KEKQELTR
+244 KERQSLTR
-252 IQNIIAKEWNDIET
+252 LQNIIAKEWDDIET

-279 EKEKSISRM
+279 EKDRSINRM
-288 DFLFKVACR
+288 DFLFEVVCG
-297 NEKFKKYNTNDPFN
+297 NEKYKKYKTDDPFN
-311 AFYERIKDDK
+311 AIYERIKDDK

-378 KMDEFKTVIREK
+378 KLDEFKTAIRVK
-390 IKRKVLNDIK
+390 IKGKVLSGLK
-400 IDDLENL
+400 TDDLDEWL
-407 QYENNKDQIKE
+407 KGLRYKENKDQIKE

-423 NLQSYSDEKL
+423 NLQSYSYEKI

-461 KSRYEWYKINNSA
+461 KSRYEWYKINKSA
-474 IKKKKEKLE
+474 IKKTI
-483 GKLKEKLKEKSKD
+483 EKLKD
-496 SDDLKDK
+496 SNLITLFNSFEEASHGQKKLDK
-503 IGEFDFFEK
+503 FKNDKEFNKLRD
-512 GYEKIEK
+512 IMIID
-519 GYEKKNFDSFKDD
+519 NFDNDD
-532 RFNDLREIM
+532 A
-541 IKDNL
+541 
-546 DNEKEDLSKDDGIK
+546 KEYFSTKDGIW

-567 TTNRSYKNSLFI
+567 TTNRTYKNSLFI

-593 DKEGYVYP
+593 DKEDYVYP

-627 SNNREAYLKDISK
+627 INNREAYLKDISK

>member
-1 MDNFQWLSVK
+1 MDNSQWLSVK
-11 YIVSKYKK
+11 DIVSKYKK

-41 DLYEFYNTNKDSTN
+41 DLYEFYNTNEDSTN

-88 LIASYLEMDKDY
+88 LIASYLGMDKDY
-100 CLDISYDTRVKTKD
+100 CLDISYDTREKTKD

-120 NKKEEDVGT
+120 NKKEEDVGK

-140 EVIKAWFQ
+140 EVIEVWFQ
-148 KKEGRKFV
+148 KNKKEKDV
-156 EDKERKNAI
+156 EKINAI
-165 KNVLFEKERTRFVV
+165 RNVLFESEITRFVV

-216 FESHKID
+216 FENNKID
-223 NNCRFAYS
+223 NSCRFVYS
-231 SDGYGLFIPINPI
+231 SDGYGLFIPIDPI
-244 KEKQELTR
+244 KERQSLTR
-252 IQNIIAKEWNDIET
+252 LQNIIAKEWDDIET

-279 EKEKSISRM
+279 EKEKSINRM

-297 NEKFKKYNTNDPFN
+297 NEKFKKYNTDDPFN
-311 AFYERIKDDK
+311 AIYEFIKDGNVVD
-321 NANIVDTISHCWN
+321 NISCCWN
-334 EVVKC
+334 VVFKC

-354 LVGFCICEDIGISE
+354 LVGFCNCEHIGISD
-368 DFYKYCNEDE
+368 DFYKYCNDDE
-378 KMDEFKTVIREK
+378 KMDEFKTVIRKK
-390 IKRKVLNDIK
+390 IKGKVLKDIK

-461 KSRYEWYKINNSA
+461 KSRYEWFETNYSA
-474 IKKKKEKLE
+474 IKREKEKL
-483 GKLKEKLKEKSKD
+483 GKKLKEKLKEKSKD

-503 IGEFDFFEK
+503 IGEFDLF
-512 GYEKIEK
+512 EK

-541 IKDNL
+541 IKVNL
-546 DNEKEDLSKDDGIK
+546 DNEKEDLSKDNKIR

-567 TTNRSYKNSLFI
+567 TTNRTYKNSLFI
-579 TKREMILKKAKGEM
+579 TKRKMILKKAKGEM
-593 DKEGYVYP
+593 DKEVYVYP

-627 SNNREAYLKDISK
+627 LKNREAYLKDISK

>member
-1 MDNFQWLSVK
+1 MDNSQWLSVK
-11 YIVSKYKK
+11 DIVSKYKK

-41 DLYEFYNTNKDSTN
+41 DLYEFYNTNEDSTN

-100 CLDISYDTRVKTKD
+100 CLDISYDTREKTKD

-140 EVIKAWFQ
+140 EVIEAWFQ
-148 KKEGRKFV
+148 KDTEKI
-156 EDKERKNAI
+156 NAI
-165 KNVLFEKERTRFVV
+165 RNVLFEKERTRFVV

-252 IQNIIAKEWNDIET
+252 IQNFIAKEWNDIET

-279 EKEKSISRM
+279 EKEKSINRM

-297 NEKFKKYNTNDPFN
+297 NEKFKKYNTDDPFN
-311 AFYERIKDDK
+311 AIYECIKDGKVVD
-321 NANIVDTISHCWN
+321 NISCCWN
-334 EVVKC
+334 VVFKC

-354 LVGFCICEDIGISE
+354 LVGFCNCEHIGISE
-368 DFYKYCNEDE
+368 DFNKYCNDDE

-390 IKRKVLNDIK
+390 IKGKVLKVKIK
-400 IDDLENL
+400 DLK
-407 QYENNKDQIKE
+407 YEDNKDEIKE

-461 KSRYEWYKINNSA
+461 KSRYEWYKNNYSAIKNNYSA
-474 IKKKKEKLE
+474 IKKKNEKL
-483 GKLKEKLKEKSKD
+483 KD
-496 SDDLKDK
+496 SDDLNEISPGLKK
-503 IGEFDFFEK
+503 AKALFDFFEK
-512 GYEKIEK
+512 GYEEGNKE
-519 GYEKKNFDSFKDD
+519 KNFDRFKDES
-532 RFNDLREIM
+532 FNDLREIM

-593 DKEGYVYP
+593 DKEDCVYP

-612 FYSDVDSDDNLNFWT
+612 FYSNVDSDDNLNFWT
-627 SNNREAYLKDISK
+627 EKNREAYLKDISN

>member
-1 MDNFQWLSVK
+1 MDNSQWLSVK
-11 YIVSKYKK
+11 DIVSKYKK

-41 DLYEFYNTNKDSTN
+41 DLYEFYNTNEDNTN

-88 LIASYLEMDKDY
+88 LIASYLEMGKDY
-100 CLDISYDTRVKTKD
+100 CLDISYDTREKTKD

-148 KKEGRKFV
+148 KDTEKI
-156 EDKERKNAI
+156 NAI
-165 KNVLFEKERTRFVV
+165 RNVLFEKERTRFVV

-252 IQNIIAKEWNDIET
+252 IQNFIAKEWNDIET

-279 EKEKSISRM
+279 EKDRSINRM
-288 DFLFKVACR
+288 DFLFEVVCG
-297 NEKFKKYNTNDPFN
+297 NEKYKKYKTDDPFN
-311 AFYERIKDDK
+311 AIYERIKDDK
-321 NANIVDTISHCWN
+321 KANIVDTISHCWN
-334 EVVKC
+334 EIVKC

-354 LVGFCICEDIGISE
+354 LVGFCICEDTGISE

-378 KMDEFKTVIREK
+378 KLDEFKTAIRVK
-390 IKRKVLNDIK
+390 IKGKVLSGLK
-400 IDDLENL
+400 TDDLDEWL
-407 QYENNKDQIKE
+407 KGLRYKENKDQIKE

-461 KSRYEWYKINNSA
+461 KSRYKWFDTNHSA
-474 IKKKKEKLE
+474 IKRKKEKL
-483 GKLKEKLKEKSKD
+483 KNSKD
-496 SDDLKDK
+496 SDDLKSLALIDL
-503 IGEFDFFEK
+503 FEK
-512 GYEKIEK
+512 SYEN
-519 GYEKKNFDSFKDD
+519 EKKNFDSFKDN

-593 DKEGYVYP
+593 DKEDYVYP

-612 FYSDVDSDDNLNFWT
+612 FYSNVDSDDNLNFWT
-627 SNNREAYLKDISK
+627 LNNREAYLKDISK

-651 DTNG
+651 DTNE